1 MACEENSDCQDTA
14 EHCRMRVLVLDMKD
28 LNSKG
33 LQTVGSTC
41 IFYLVVYGN
50 EAWPGIVGCFLI
62 FLSSRPTPVLFLAFL
77 IDS

>member
-33 LQTVGSTC
+33 LSTC

-62 FLSSRPTPVLFLAFL
+62 FLSPRLTPVWFLAFL
-77 IDS
+77 TDS